1 MLVMYDSITV
11 EAIPKSATAVAGYV
25 GGFWPT
31 YKQLQREFGHVRLLS
46 IAVNSSED
54 ADCLDVEKGD
64 ARPQDAPAWVK
75 RQQARGIKR
84 PVIYCS
90 VSVVPAVV
98 AALRADGLS
107 SSSVRWWTA
116 HYVGRPHLCGP
127 GCGMLPNHIADAT
140 QWTDRALG
148 RNLDE
153 SLCGETFLPPLPPIK
168 RPRRIV
174 PHPIRKPTPV
184 HPKVK
189 GATVGAALA
198 TGVTAALH
206 ALGIAFT
213 PAEASAIAASLSFI
227 GGYLVPSPPRG

>member
-1 MLVMYDSITV
+1 MFVMYDSITV

-46 IAVNSSED
+46 IAVNASEN

-64 ARPQDAPAWVK
+64 STPQQAPAWVR
-75 RQQARGIKR
+75 RQQARGVKR

-107 SSSVRWWTA
+107 TSAVRWWTA

-127 GCGMLPNHIADAT
+127 GCGMPANHIADAT

-153 SLCGETFLPPLPPIK
+153 SLCGDNFLGPLPPVK
-168 RPRRIV
+168 KPRRI
-174 PHPIRKPTPV
+174 IRRPARRPAPV

-198 TGVTAALH
+198 TGITAALH
-206 ALGIAFT
+206 QLGIAFT
-213 PAEASAIAASLSFI
+213 PAEASAIAAALSFL
-227 GGYLVPSPPRG
+227 GGYVAPAAPVR